1 MRILI
6 TGHDDEARALMS
18 CLSTASGLAREQ
30 DDERLCGSF
39 DELRRGSVSY
49 VRNTSQSPG
58 HDVFSAHRAS
68 QRLRQELH
76 RCDYVCICADLSD
89 DKSFHDAMMLFSHF
103 RGKAIVLLGINA
115 EKRVVKRCDIINDWI
130 TNPSIHHVNKY
141 YFEASFSS
149 GAGIEVLHEFFHQKA
164 MVPRALPPM
173 TYDEEAKSVV
183 LGSTEA
189 DFLAEV
195 AMIPSADI
203 NYATFNDR
211 LALRM
216 QYPGVF
222 SRFKAQVSSGGAT
235 KECCLELVEN
245 AQKPAMLVCL
255 DTTPWEQESPEQMFE
270 GVMSLLKGHLAI
282 MSGKKMLKFVI
293 SGSSSRVV
301 VDWLN
306 ELSSDFSAGGLQVAT
321 NSSQLS
327 GAVRDLMVSV
337 AKPRNMLAR
346 LTRESPDGKK
356 LPIIPVVELLG
367 RVEHHAGKLS
377 DAVVKSHQQRD
388 QNARTIEA
396 KRQEILRQHERRS
409 GAGGGPARPVES
421 VQDVSG
427 GSPASVDDR
436 PSSAGGGPARPV
448 ESVQAVDHSQASTG
462 TSIQASTG
470 TSISGSA
477 GVSSNTGQ
485 ANDAARQAGLAALAR
500 AGLSALGKES
510 RLDDDTKIEP
520 PSEYI
525 CPISRDLMNDPV
537 VAEDGFTYDRL
548 YIESWLQDNSSSPM
562 NREQMGRHLLP
573 NRTMKSAIE
582 KWKADHPSYGESRS
596 GKGPS

>member
-6 TGHDDEARALMS
+6 AGHDDESRALMS

-115 EKRVVKRCDIINDWI
+115 EKRVVKRCDIINDWLK
-130 TNPSIHHVNKY
+130 NRSFDHVNKY

-149 GAGIEVLHEFFHQKA
+149 GAGVEVLHEFFHQKA

-421 VQDVSG
+421 VQ
-427 GSPASVDDR
+427 
-436 PSSAGGGPARPV
+436 
-448 ESVQAVDHSQASTG
+448 AVDHS
-462 TSIQASTG
+462 QASTG